1 MTSKENGK
9 NVYDL
14 QWLIGL
20 YNPKQM
26 LFKKIP
32 IDDFIVKEMYNGQMG
47 SSSTAAEGN
56 TCAICLEN
64 FSDGEEVG
72 KMPCNVRISF
82 IINIFFFFSTF
93 FTLTA
98 SLDGLF

>member
-1 MTSKENGK
+1 
-9 NVYDL
+9 
-14 QWLIGL
+14 
-20 YNPKQM
+20 M

-32 IDDFIVKEMYNGQMG
+32 IDDFIVKEMYNGHMG

-64 FSDGEEVG
+64 ILDGEEVG
-72 KMPCNVRISF
+72 KMPCDVRISF
-82 IINIFFFFSTF
+82 IINIIFYLFFSTF

-98 SLDGLF
+98 CLDGLHLCFCQLLI